1 MFRILD
7 DSNDLKNRFFIENLN
22 RKEIDK
28 IVEKFLIEK
37 ANSIIV
43 IDDNWGWNDSKFVRD
58 IEFFDKFINF
68 EDLNPFSINQEKINF
83 SLTYEGDKNYLKESK
98 FMNEMFEGEKF
109 WRFSEKKFNHFLN
122 GENNYDDPIIVVKQN
137 FLKNSKKIIFKNI
150 KHYYYF
156 CEPSYHFDD
165 YDNIIYNKFW
175 KEEDKFEF
183 PKSIKFNQLETL
195 NLVGGQ
201 EVNIKS
207 LLKNINTINLKQLVL
222 SNCIGTKRKYPT
234 YQI

>member
-1 MFRILD
+1 M
-7 DSNDLKNRFFIENLN
+7 
-22 RKEIDK
+22 
-28 IVEKFLIEK
+28 
-37 ANSIIV
+37 SIT
-43 IDDNWGWNDSKFVRD
+43 G
-58 IEFFDKFINF
+58 E
-68 EDLNPFSINQEKINF
+68 INF
-83 SLTYEGDKNYLKESK
+83 SITYQGDKNYPKESK
-98 FMNEMFEGEKF
+98 FINEMFDGEKF
-109 WRFSEKKFNHFLN
+109 WRFCEKKFNHFLN

-195 NLVGGQ
+195 NIFGGP

-222 SNCIGTKRKYPT
+222 SNCIGTKREIPYLPNLENLIFDDKYTKKSKSFSKFLQYVIEP
-234 YQI
+234 IKDIKSNFVL